1 MTALKKYQR
10 LEAPGLWRATP
21 EAQRLNV
28 AVSIGDA
35 TLTLTDHSD
44 TPRAHWSLPA
54 VHRLNPG
61 SRPALYAPS
70 ADPDEPETLEVDE
83 PEMIDAIETVRRAI
97 DRSRPRSGRLRLVI
111 STTVLAAA
119 VALAVFWLPG
129 ALIRHTVSVLP
140 DATRTAIGERLLERI
155 VRVTGSPCASE
166 KGQAALDRL
175 AARVLGPDNA
185 GRVFVVASGI
195 AGARHLPGR
204 IVLLDRA
211 QVEDYEAP
219 DVAAGYIL
227 AERQRATETDPMLPL
242 LEHAGPF
249 ATAKLLT
256 TGMLPDGVLDSYG
269 EVVFTRAPAPVAT
282 GPLLARFAA
291 AKVPSTPYAFALDQ
305 SGETTLGLIEADPV
319 AFGGAEPLLPEPDW
333 TQLQGICME

>member
-10 LEAPGLWRATP
+10 LEALGLWRASP

-35 TLTLTDHSD
+35 TLTLTDLSD
-44 TPRAHWSLPA
+44 TPLAHWSLPA
-54 VHRLNPG
+54 VQRLNPG
-61 SRPALYAPS
+61 GTPALYAPS
-70 ADPDEPETLEVDE
+70 ADPDEPETLEIDE

-97 DRSRPRSGRLRLVI
+97 ERRRPRTGRLRLFMSV
-111 STTVLAAA
+111 TVLAAA
-119 VALAVFWLPG
+119 GALVVFWLPG
-129 ALIRHTVSVLP
+129 ALTRHTVSVLP
-140 DATRTAIGERLLERI
+140 EATRAAIGARVLDRI
-155 VRVTGSPCASE
+155 VRVTGSPCADK

-175 AARVLGPDNA
+175 AARVLGEDTA
-185 GRVFVVASGI
+185 GRVLVVASGI

-211 QVEDYEAP
+211 QVEDYELP

-227 AERQRATETDPMLPL
+227 AERQRAAETDPMLTL

-249 ATAKLLT
+249 ATARLLT

-282 GPLLARFAA
+282 EPLLARFAA
-291 AKVPSTPYAFALDQ
+291 AGVPSTPYAFALDQ
-305 SGETTLGLIEADPV
+305 SGETTLGLIEADPLP
-319 AFGGAEPLLPEPDW
+319 AGAAEPLIAEADW
-333 TQLQGICME
+333 TAVQAICAE